1 MSKRFRIRGGKPLRG
16 NVELRGDK
24 SIGHRALLFA
34 ALAEGR
40 STIDGLSGGLD
51 HRSTADILRALGVS
65 IEESGGRAVVDG
77 VGLDGLRVS
86 ERDLDCGNSGT
97 TMRLLSGLL
106 AGQQFSSCLVGDRSL
121 SRRPMR
127 RVVEPL
133 RARGANIAGSER
145 EGDVYPPLVIG
156 KSKTGL
162 IGLEYDMP
170 VASAQV
176 KSALLLAGLYAR
188 GPTAL
193 KEPVLSRD
201 HTERM
206 LLDLGV
212 PIQTFGPMVVLDPDG
227 WSRRWDSFD
236 LVVPGDLSSAAFL
249 IAAAQIVPGS
259 SIAIEGCGVNPT
271 RTGFLDA
278 LRPMG
283 SSLRIEPKGARF
295 ASEPVADLHVRAGA
309 LRATDLGGELLVRM
323 IDEVPAFSALAARAQ
338 GRSTIRDAR
347 ELRVKESDR
356 IAATA
361 TVLKAFGCVCSELDD
376 GLVIEGARALTPAHV
391 DSMGD
396 HRIAMTSA
404 VLALAAD
411 GESFVDDV
419 ECVDTSFPAFA
430 SIIEALGGELRVE
443 ET

>member
-1 MSKRFRIRGGKPLRG
+1 VSRRFRVRGGNPLRG
-16 NVELRGDK
+16 RVELRGDK

-34 ALAEGR
+34 ALAEGSSR
-40 STIDGLSGGLD
+40 IEGLSGGLD
-51 HRSTADILRALGVS
+51 HRSTADILRSLGVS
-65 IEESGGRAVVDG
+65 IDESPDAVIVGG
-77 VGLDGLRVS
+77 VGLDGLRAAD
-86 ERDLDCGNSGT
+86 RDLDCGNSGT
-97 TMRLLSGLL
+97 TMRLFAGLL
-106 AGQQFSSCLVGDRSL
+106 AGQRFDSCLVGDRSL

-127 RVVEPL
+127 RIVDPL
-133 RARGANIAGSER
+133 RARGAAIGGSER
-145 EGDVYPPLVIG
+145 DGDFYAPLVIG
-156 KSKTGL
+156 PAERL

-212 PIQTFGPMVVLDPDG
+212 PIETFGPMVVLDPDG
-227 WSRRWDSFD
+227 WSRRWDAFD

-249 IAAAQIVPGS
+249 IAAAHIVPKS
-259 SIAIEGCGVNPT
+259 SVVVAGCGVNPT

-283 SSLRIEPKGARF
+283 STLQIEPKGARF
-295 ASEPVADLHVRAGA
+295 ASEPVADLHVRSGR
-309 LRATDLGGELLVRM
+309 LRGTDLGGELIVRM
-323 IDEVPAFSALAARAQ
+323 IDEVPAFCALAARA
-338 GRSTIRDAR
+338 GSKSVIRDAR

-361 TVLKAFGCVCSELDD
+361 TVLRAFGCECSELED
-376 GLVIEGARALTPAHV
+376 GLIVEGAASLRPAHV

-404 VLALAAD
+404 VLALAAT
-411 GESFVDDV
+411 GESVIDDV

-430 SIIEALGGELRVE
+430 SIIAALGGDLRVE
-443 ET
+443 ES

>member
-1 MSKRFRIRGGKPLRG
+1 VSKRFRIRGGKPLRG
-16 NVELRGDK
+16 KVELRGDK

-40 STIDGLSGGLD
+40 STIEGLSGGLD

-65 IEESGGRAVVDG
+65 IAETAERVVVEG
-77 VGLDGLRVS
+77 VGLEGLRPC

-97 TMRLLSGLL
+97 TMRLFAGLL
-106 AGQQFSSCLVGDRSL
+106 SGQQFSTCLVGDRSL

-145 EGDVYPPLVIG
+145 EGDVYAPLVIG
-156 KSKTGL
+156 KSKSGL

-193 KEPVLSRD
+193 KEPMLSRD

-227 WSRRWDSFD
+227 WSRRWDAFD

-283 SSLRIEPKGARF
+283 STLRIEPKGARF
-295 ASEPVADLHVRAGA
+295 ASEPVADLHVRAGP

-347 ELRVKESDR
+347 ELRIKESDR

-361 TVLKAFGCVCSELDD
+361 TILRAFGCTCSELED
-376 GLVIEGARALTPAHV
+376 GLVVEGAPELTPAHV

-404 VLALAAD
+404 VLALAAG
-411 GESFVDDV
+411 GESVVDDV
-419 ECVDTSFPAFA
+419 ECVDTSFPTFA
-430 SIIEALGGELRVE
+430 SIMQSLGGDLQVE
-443 ET
+443 DA